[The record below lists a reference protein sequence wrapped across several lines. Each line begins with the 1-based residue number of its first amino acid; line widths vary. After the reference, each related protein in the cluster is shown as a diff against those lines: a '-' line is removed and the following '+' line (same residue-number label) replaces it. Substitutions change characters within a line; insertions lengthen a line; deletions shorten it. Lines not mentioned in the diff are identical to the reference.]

1 VYFWSEDSGEEQP
14 RRKRSYTRRRRP
26 EEEMTVPEQPFK
38 EPEEFEQAVS
48 EQTTVS
54 DAV

>member
-1 VYFWSEDSGEEQP
+1 MAQEE
-14 RRKRSYTRRRRP
+14 TAA
-26 EEEMTVPEQPFK
+26 PEQPFT

-54 DAV
+54 DAI